1 MNDYPRDT
9 MRDIGGSET
18 IDGYLYIWVLSQTH
32 TRGHYDMDKK
42 QLTKLLREKQRRQKI
57 NTYKNDFSKFAQEQ
71 IQIVTKDVSKGFIP
85 FKFNTAQRII
95 TEKLEE
101 QRNATGK
108 VRAIILKAR
117 QQGISTYCAG
127 RVFWKSYYT
136 PHSRSVV
143 MAHDSATS
151 DALFAMS
158 KNLIRNMEGTLAPN
172 EIRSNAKE
180 IIINSPAM
188 GDKDATASYRLY
200 TAGSPEAGRGTTPTI
215 AHCSEVAF
223 WQHDEKILAGLFQ
236 GISAAEGTEV
246 ILESTAN
253 GAQGEFYRLW
263 KGAENGENEYI
274 PIFLPWYIT
283 PEYTREPPENMELTF
298 EEEKLRDKFDLDNGQ
313 LYWRRLK
320 IAEGGELKFKQE
332 YPATADEAFIMS
344 GSNVFNLERLDALI
358 PQPCLRRSEWDPA
371 SKMFDENKEGSLHI
385 YQFPTWSDPYVIA
398 ADVSLGVGQDY
409 SAAVVINK
417 HYEIVAHYRNN
428 KIDPSMWGDVLFYLG
443 RYYNNAL
450 LAVESNSMG
459 IATLQKLDS
468 TGYVNLYR
476 QTKIAN
482 VSSEEGVRLGFR
494 TTSSTKPAII
504 ANLKNLIENE
514 EILIPSNQIIKELKD
529 YISTDTGKTE
539 AAPNCYDDSV
549 IALAIAC
556 EVLRTHWDKLNTSNV
571 SWKQKMTV
579 EQEPTHWL

>member
-1 MNDYPRDT
+1 MN
-9 MRDIGGSET
+9 
-18 IDGYLYIWVLSQTH
+18 
-32 TRGHYDMDKK
+32 KK
-42 QLTKLLREKQRRQKI
+42 ELGKLLKEKQRRTRLKSYEQ
-57 NTYKNDFSKFAQEQ
+57 DFTKFAEEQ
-71 IQIVTKDVSKGFIP
+71 IQIVTKDVSQGFVP
-85 FKFNTAQRII
+85 FTFNEAQRII
-95 TEKLEE
+95 TEKLEKQKNE
-101 QRNATGK
+101 TGK
-108 VRAIILKAR
+108 VRAIVLKAS

-136 PHSRSVV
+136 PYARSVV

-151 DALFAMS
+151 DALFSMS
-158 KNLIRNMEGTLAPN
+158 KNLIRNMEGDLAPS
-172 EIRSNAKE
+172 ELRSNAKE

-188 GDKDATASYRLY
+188 ADKDATASYRLY

-236 GISAAEGTEV
+236 GISSADGTEV

-283 PEYTREPPENMELTF
+283 TEYTRDPPDNMELTID
-298 EEEKLRDKFDLDNGQ
+298 EEKLQDKYSLTEGQ

-332 YPATADEAFIMS
+332 YPSSPDEAFIMS
-344 GSNVFNLERLDALI
+344 GSNVFNLERLDSLV
-358 PQPCLRRSEWDPA
+358 PQSYQRRSEWDIL
-371 SKMFDENKEGSLHI
+371 SKMFDENREGSLYT
-385 YQFPTWSDPYVIA
+385 YQYPDWDEPYVIA
-398 ADVSLGVGQDY
+398 ADVALGVGQDY
-409 SAAVVINK
+409 SACVVINK
-417 HYEIVAHYRNN
+417 NHEVVAHYRNN
-428 KIDPSMWGDVLFYLG
+428 KIDPSMWGELLFYLG

-459 IATLQKLDS
+459 IATLQKLDAM
-468 TGYVNLYR
+468 GYINLYR

-494 TTSSTKPAII
+494 TTSATKPAII

-514 EILIPSNQIIKELKD
+514 ELLIPSVQIIKELKD

-539 AAPNCYDDSV
+539 AAPGCYDDSV

-556 EVLRTHWDKLNTSNV
+556 EVLRTHWDKLVTNNV
-571 SWKQKMTV
+571 SWRQKLSEI
-579 EQEPTHWL
+579 EQTETNWL